1 MSTARRRANRL
12 AARRA
17 PGGSSGIQAVVA
29 RDDAVGREDIAVH
42 GRGDVQETFGRV
54 VRERREELRL
64 TQQAVAEASG
74 LHRNYIG
81 GIERGERN
89 PSLTQIVRLAEGLQ
103 MHSGALLERFDAAL

>member
-1 MSTARRRANRL
+1 M
-12 AARRA
+12 
-17 PGGSSGIQAVVA
+17 
-29 RDDAVGREDIAVH
+29 H